1 MRNAHVPRL
10 GFASR
15 LALSSAL
22 WAFRVSVF
30 LLPVKGEK
38 GKPRLAWWAKKS
50 HGPATIGAP
59 APPEGMLWRG
69 LFLPPPAPSSRVGR
83 RLRQPCSSAVGDL
96 FIAFAV
102 RHPPPAPVFGQ
113 AYRGVG
119 LSGKCSPVRG
129 AVFSVSEVGQG
140 FRADA
145 AVQDGDLEEPQ
156 ALLPAALTEGRRGPP
171 GWREPKAGGATSGKL
186 WVLLRIHLD
195 LLPTFSYSSWRFA
208 APDLFLK

>member
-1 MRNAHVPRL
+1 MGEEVPWPSYDWSARSAGRDAL
-10 GFASR
+10 ARTLPSASG
-15 LALSSAL
+15 S
-22 WAFRVSVF
+22 F
-30 LLPVKGEK
+30 L
-38 GKPRLAWWAKKS
+38 
-50 HGPATIGAP
+50 
-59 APPEGMLWRG
+59 
-69 LFLPPPAPSSRVGR
+69 SRVGR